1 MDFGF
6 RTDTLTNKSAFGGK
20 ADMEKRYSTFGKS
33 LPLARPSV
41 FKRFQSEDAKIF
53 V

>member
-1 MDFGF
+1 MDFGC

-33 LPLARPSV
+33 GQRAPSIP
-41 FKRFQSEDAKIF
+41 SWI
-53 V
+53 